1 MSNKIIGFTISVE
14 KVDHSDVDVFGAG
27 LIFKEIK
34 KGEFFIYVW
43 GIGDLGACF
52 LDEDSFSLSFP
63 LHSSLE
69 DRNVLVSMRD
79 LSVKVEND
87 WLGSIPVFYNKKSLK
102 VSTLMNKVLDSR
114 IEVDPDGTNNYLD
127 FGYSVFEL
135 TPIKNVKFLR
145 YFSSLLVKSNK
156 IEIEYKEDLV
166 VKRLNENSTPS
177 DALEFLTKST
187 KDFEAKCLDLVI
199 LPTSGGFDSR
209 LLNILI
215 KDKNRI
221 KSFSYGVSDKQSSSF
236 EVVKAKKVSEIL
248 GTCWQQIELG
258 DFNKYYVE
266 WFKLFSCS
274 THLHGMYHIEFYKKI
289 KEILSKEQ
297 GVLASGI
304 FGDVWAGKVNLE
316 KISSFKD
323 LVKLSYSHEM
333 NSGSVASK
341 LFSTKDSAKDF
352 FKAHRELLKNNK
364 FNTITTIRLKIILIS
379 YLLSI
384 PDYFGWPSWTPFFK
398 LDSALSMLNLPFDQ
412 RQNRKWQTTFF
423 KKYNLDLESTT
434 LSFAEEN
441 SLNFQALKNEKIPT
455 LNQNNLLFIDKNY
468 LDKVQAGY
476 DKLFKL
482 KTFKDPVI
490 NKLFRIRFVSHLIK
504 LFFKPKIL
512 LKPYFEVL
520 VLKSLDLILETYDKK

>member
-1 MSNKIIGFTISVE
+1 MSNKIIGFTISTE
-14 KVDHSDVDVFGAG
+14 EIDHSDVDIFGAG

-34 KGEFFIYVW
+34 KYDFFIYVW
-43 GIGDLGACF
+43 GIGDLDACF
-52 LDEDSFSLSFP
+52 LDKDYFSLSFP
-63 LHSSLE
+63 IHSSLE
-69 DRNVLVSMRD
+69 DRNVLVSIHD
-79 LSVKVEND
+79 LSIKIEND

-102 VSTLMNKVLDSR
+102 VSTLMNKVLDDQFE
-114 IEVDPDGTNNYLD
+114 IDPDGTNNYLD
-127 FGYSVFEL
+127 CGYSVFEL

-145 YFSSLLVKSNK
+145 YFSTLTVKSNK
-156 IEIEYKEDLV
+156 IEIEYKEDPV
-166 VKRLNENSTPS
+166 VKRLNEISTPS
-177 DALEFLTKST
+177 DALELLTSST
-187 KDFEAKCLDLVI
+187 KDFEARCLDPVI

-221 KSFSYGVSDKQSSSF
+221 RSFSYGVSDKQSGSF

-248 GTCWQQIELG
+248 GTYWKQIELG

-289 KEILSKEQ
+289 KEVLPKEQ
-297 GVLASGI
+297 SVLASGI
-304 FGDVWAGKVNLE
+304 IGDAWSGRVNLS
-316 KISSFKD
+316 KINSFKD

-333 NSGSVASK
+333 NSRSVASK
-341 LFSTKDSAKDF
+341 LFSTQDSAKDF
-352 FKAHRELLKNNK
+352 FEAHRELLKNNK
-364 FNTITTIRLKIILIS
+364 FNTITAMRLKIILIS

-384 PDYFGWPSWTPFFK
+384 PDYFGWPSWSPFIK
-398 LDSALSMLNLPFDQ
+398 LDSALSMLNLPFEQ

-441 SLNFQALKNEKIPT
+441 SLNFQALKNSKIPA
-455 LNQNNLLFIDKNY
+455 LNQNNLLFIDSSY
-468 LDKVQAGY
+468 LNKVQVGY
-476 DKLFKL
+476 DKLLKL
-482 KTFKDPVI
+482 KIFKDPVI
-490 NKLFRIRFVSHLIK
+490 NKLFRIRFVSRLIK

-512 LKPYFEVL
+512 LKPYFEML
-520 VLKSLDLILETYDKK
+520 VLKSLDLIVEKYDKK